1 MLTFQQFIGKLQDYW
16 GAQGCALLQ
25 PYDMEV
31 GAGTS
36 HTATFL
42 RALGPE
48 PWRAAYVQPSRRPK
62 DGRYGENPNR
72 LQHYYQ
78 YQVVLKPSPPD
89 ILELYLGSLAALG
102 LDLTKNDVRFVEDDW
117 ENPTLGAWGLG
128 WEVWLNGMEITQFT
142 YFQQVGGLECN
153 PVTGEITYGLERLA
167 MYLQGKENAFDLVWT
182 TWEEGGERRT
192 LTYRDVYHQNEVEQS
207 AYNFEQSNAPR
218 LFEQFTFFES
228 EAKRL
233 LEAKL
238 PLPGYEM
245 ILKTAHTFNLL
256 EARGAISVTERAG
269 YIFRIRA
276 LSRLVAQAYVA
287 SRRRL
292 GFPMLAD
299 AHRTQLP
306 AQYQETVA

>member
-1 MLTFQQFIGKLQDYW
+1 MLTFQQLIMTLQKYW
-16 GAQGCALLQ
+16 DGQGCALLQ

-78 YQVVLKPSPPD
+78 YQVVLKPSPAD
-89 ILELYLGSLAALG
+89 ILDVYLGSLKELG

-128 WEVWLNGMEITQFT
+128 WEVWLNGMEVTQFT
-142 YFQQVGGLECN
+142 YFQQVGGLDCN
-153 PVTGEITYGLERLA
+153 PITGEITYGLERLA
-167 MYLQGKENAFDLVWT
+167 MYLQGKENVFDLVWT
-182 TWEEGGERRT
+182 SHKRDGVEHA
-192 LTYRDVYHQNEVEQS
+192 LTYGDVYLQNEIEQS
-207 AYNFEQSNAPR
+207 TYNFEQSNAAE
-218 LFEQFTFFES
+218 LFKLFGLFES

-245 ILKTAHTFNLL
+245 ILKAAHAFNLL
-256 EARGAISVTERAG
+256 DARGAISVTERAA
-269 YIFRIRA
+269 YIGRIRT
-276 LSRLVAQAYVA
+276 LSRLVAQAYYD
-287 SRRRL
+287 SREAL
-292 GFPMLAD
+292 GFPMLA
-299 AHRTQLP
+299 A
-306 AQYQETVA
+306 EKVA

>member
-207 AYNFEQSNAPR
+207 AYNFEQSNAAK
-218 LFEQFTFFES
+218 LFDQFTFFES

-238 PLPGYEM
+238 ALPGYEM

-256 EARGAISVTERAG
+256 DARGAISVTERAG
-269 YIFRIRA
+269 YILRIRA

-292 GFPMLAD
+292 GFPMLPD

-306 AQYQETVA
+306 AQYKETAA